1 MKPGKSLLIITLIFV
16 LNACAS
22 LGIFSGAKNEFDQGM
37 AFFNRGHYEK
47 AIPHFEKATEI
58 DPDFA
63 DAYLYLGKSYLN
75 LSKWGQAIAPLR
87 TALRLSPDK
96 SKIQIVSILAD
107 ALFGAASSEIKKG
120 NFQTSIGFLKDALEL
135 QPQSE
140 RAKNE
145 LFSTLIT
152 FGGQLLSKGNV
163 TQAITTF
170 NEAIQLSPNNATG
183 YLWLSKAF
191 FKGGD
196 YMKALQSVKNA
207 IQIDPTNINAQS
219 FFRELMSK

>member
-1 MKPGKSLLIITLIFV
+1 MKRAKSLLIITSLFV

-22 LGIFSGAKNEFDQGM
+22 LGIFSGAKNEFDQGV
-37 AFFNRGHYEK
+37 AFFNRGHYEE

-63 DAYLYLGKSYLN
+63 DAYLYLGRSYLN
-75 LSKWGQAIAPLR
+75 MAKWVQAIAPLR
-87 TALRLSPDK
+87 TALRLSPNK
-96 SKIQIVSILAD
+96 SQIEIVSILVD
-107 ALFGAASSEIKKG
+107 ALFGAASSEVKKG
-120 NFQTSIGFLKDALEL
+120 NFHTSISFLREALEL

-145 LFSTLIT
+145 LFSALIT
-152 FGGQLLSKGNV
+152 FGRQLLSGGNV

-170 NEAIQLSPNNATG
+170 NEAIQLSPNDATG

-191 FKGGD
+191 LKGGD
-196 YMKALQSVKNA
+196 YMKAFQSVKDA
-207 IQIDPTNINAQS
+207 IQIDPANKEVQS
-219 FFRELMSK
+219 FFRELMRQ